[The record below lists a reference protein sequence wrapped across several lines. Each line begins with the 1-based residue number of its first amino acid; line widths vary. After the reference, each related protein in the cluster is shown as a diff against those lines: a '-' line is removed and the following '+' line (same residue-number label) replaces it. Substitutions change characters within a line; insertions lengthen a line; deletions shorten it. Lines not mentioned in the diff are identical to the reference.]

1 MISGQKHKDCE
12 KFESLFEDY
21 LSGELPRSEAERLT
35 SHLDACGN
43 CRATLDD
50 LRISAQL
57 VSAFEPVPDPGPG
70 FARMVMA
77 RINVAERWMK
87 EQRSFWRPFETLAWR
102 LAFSAVLALAF
113 LFAYGIRVS
122 HQTSVNTATTISAQ
136 QPDIF
141 TFPVS
146 TAPSNSDEVLVAI
159 AEHHREP

>member
-1 MISGQKHKDCE
+1 MISGQKHEDCE

-21 LSGELPRSEAERLT
+21 LSGELPRSDAERLT
-35 SHLDACGN
+35 AHCDACGN
-43 CRATLDD
+43 CRAALDD
-50 LRISAQL
+50 ARISARL
-57 VSAFEPVPDPGPG
+57 VSAFEAVPDPGPG